1 VTNATPPGWYPDPW
15 KHAEQRF
22 WDGAQ
27 WTDRTSGAERPAQR
41 PRVSDG
47 TPVYGVLI
55 WILALLPLLNGIGV
69 WFVHID
75 AGRLAEF
82 LRQVQQSANA
92 GPGAPTPRLNPLSVY
107 GPLFW
112 VTPVLGWGGYI
123 AALVLAYVDEK
134 RLGLLGVVRPFSW
147 GWAFLTNA
155 VYVIGRSVVVRKVA
169 APRGLGPVWV
179 IIAAYVASWIS
190 VGAWAELLLGDIAR
204 HLGAF
209 GG

>member
-27 WTDRTSGAERPAQR
+27 WTDRTSGVPRPGQR
-41 PRVSDG
+41 PRVADG

-55 WILALLPLLNGIGV
+55 WILALLPILNGIGV
-69 WFVHID
+69 WFVQID

-82 LRQVQQSANA
+82 VRQVQQSSNA
-92 GPGAPTPRLNPLSVY
+92 GPGAPTPQLNPLSLY

-112 VTPVLGWGGYI
+112 LTPVLGWGGYI
-123 AALVLAYVDEK
+123 AAPVIAYFDEK
-134 RLGLLGVVRPFSW
+134 RLRRLGVVRPFSW

-155 VYVIGRSVVVRKVA
+155 VYVIGRSAVVRRVA

-179 IIAAYVASWIS
+179 IIAAYVASMIS
-190 VGAWAELLLGDIAR
+190 VGTWAEVLFGSIAR
-204 HLGAF
+204 QLGGIA
-209 GG
+209 G